1 MGKGELKGIKGEE
14 AHPLKFFGA
23 GEERKSWEYIV

>member
-23 GEERKSWEYIV
+23 GEERSWEYIV